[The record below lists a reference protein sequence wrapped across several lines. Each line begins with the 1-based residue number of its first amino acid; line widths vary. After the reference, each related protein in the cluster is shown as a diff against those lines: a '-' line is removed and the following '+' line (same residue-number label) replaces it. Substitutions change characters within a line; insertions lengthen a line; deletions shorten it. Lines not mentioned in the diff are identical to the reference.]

1 MFKAS
6 WLKLPSFL
14 IVDVMT
20 AVVVDGFEVVVF
32 ARDVVVD
39 NSVAVVASVVDGITL
54 VVFNDMVVSLS
65 VDDFV
70 VFVVDIVGIIDIEVF
85 IEGATV
91 VTVVTIIVDAV
102 LFDVYF
108 VVGSIVV
115 VEFIP
120 VITMRRLNF
129 FSCFLMLAFFPQSN
143 CLPT

>member
-32 ARDVVVD
+32 VRDVVVD

-70 VFVVDIVGIIDIEVF
+70 IAVVDVVGIIDVEVF
-85 IEGATV
+85 IVGATV
-91 VTVVTIIVDAV
+91 VAVVTIIVDAV
-102 LFDVYF
+102 LFDVYS

-115 VEFIP
+115 VEFKS
-120 VITMRRLNF
+120 VIIMRGLKF
-129 FSCFLMLAFFPQSN
+129 LAVFSC
-143 CLPT
+143 